1 MQPNDLE
8 QRLSRISTM
17 WTVMRQS
24 PPAGAEAPGPGW
36 SLLVERYLRAAY
48 RYLLGALRDP
58 DLAEELCQE
67 FALKFVRGD
76 YGRATPE
83 RGRFRDYIRTSLVH
97 LVTDYHRRRQA
108 APGPLPEQVPAPT
121 ESAASDAAFLA
132 SWKEELLDRTWA
144 ALAEANPAY
153 HATLASHSEQP
164 ELPSPEMAKFLG
176 EQLGRDVTPEWVRK
190 TKQRA
195 HEKFAEL
202 LLDEVAASLGGADGA
217 ELEQELKALDLLR
230 YCKTALAK
238 RGKS

>member
-17 WTVMRQS
+17 WTVMRQA
-24 PPAGAEAPGPGW
+24 PPAGVEAPGPGW

-97 LVTDYHRRRQA
+97 LVTDHHRRRQA
-108 APGPLPEQVPAPT
+108 APGPLPEQVAGPAS
-121 ESAASDAAFLA
+121 SADDDAAFIA

-144 ALAEANPAY
+144 ALATDNPAY
-153 HATLASHSEQP
+153 HATLQAHTEQP
-164 ELPSPEMAKFLG
+164 GLPSPEMARLLG
-176 EQLGRDVTPEWVRK
+176 EKLGREVTPEWVRK

-202 LLDEVAASLGGADGA
+202 LLDEVAASLGGVDGA

-230 YCKTALAK
+230 YCKTALSK
-238 RGKS
+238 RGK